1 MYYTPLEREDG
12 AVRLTDSGGGEE
24 EEGFKEEGEH
34 LTDEERG
41 FIEKK
46 NTFSNI
52 VKLNTTALI

>member
-1 MYYTPLEREDG
+1 VVEGR
-12 AVRLTDSGGGEE
+12 EE
-24 EEGFKEEGEH
+24 EEKEGEH

-41 FIEKK
+41 FIQKK